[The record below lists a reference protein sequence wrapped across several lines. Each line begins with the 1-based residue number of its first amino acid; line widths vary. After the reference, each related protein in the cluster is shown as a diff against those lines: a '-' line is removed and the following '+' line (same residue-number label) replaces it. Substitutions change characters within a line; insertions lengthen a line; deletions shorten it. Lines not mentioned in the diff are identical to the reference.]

1 MMENKPSEEE
11 STLYEGNPSMFR
23 NHPLWFVGNVL
34 VIVLGLGFTLFGL
47 IAGWAFYLTMAI
59 LIAAVGGGLIAY
71 GCWWLQCKACKLT
84 VTNDRTTLRRG
95 ILAKN
100 VTEVWHQDVRNV
112 QLDQTFLQRIF
123 DVGKV
128 GISSA
133 GQAEIEITVNGIPDP
148 DRVKELIDEHR
159 RR

>member
-1 MMENKPSEEE
+1 MEKKPSLDEK
-11 STLYEGNPSMFR
+11 TLYQGNPSMFR
-23 NHPLWFVGNVL
+23 NHPLWYVGNVL
-34 VIVLGLGFTLFGL
+34 WILLGLALTLYLLFSGWHYYWVLTAL
-47 IAGWAFYLTMAI
+47 IVG
-59 LIAAVGGGLIAY
+59 VGGGLVAY

-112 QLDQTFLQRIF
+112 QLDQTFLHRIF
-123 DVGKV
+123 DVGKI

-133 GQAEIEITVNGIPDP
+133 GQAEIEITVNGMPDP
-148 DRVKELIDEHR
+148 DKVKELIDAHR

>member
-1 MMENKPSEEE
+1 MENKPALEET
-11 STLYEGNPSMFR
+11 TLYQGNPSMFR
-23 NHPLWFVGNVL
+23 NHPLWYVGNVL
-34 VIVLGLGFTLFGL
+34 VIVLGLGLTLYLLFTGHTN
-47 IAGWAFYLTMAI
+47 WALTALVI
-59 LIAAVGGGLIAY
+59 GVGGGLIAY

-100 VTEVWHQDVRNV
+100 LTEVWHQDVRNV

-133 GQAEIEITVNGIPDP
+133 AQAEIEITVNGIPDP

>member
-1 MMENKPSEEE
+1 
-11 STLYEGNPSMFR
+11 MFR
-23 NHPLWFVGNVL
+23 NHPLWYVGNML
-34 VIVLGLGFTLFGL
+34 VIVLGLVLTLYLLFTGHNYG
-47 IAGWAFYLTMAI
+47 ALTA
-59 LIAAVGGGLIAY
+59 LALGVGGGVIAY

-95 ILAKN
+95 LLAKN
-100 VTEVWHQDVRNV
+100 LTEVWHQDVRNV

-123 DVGKV
+123 DVGRV

-133 GQAEIEITVNGIPDP
+133 GQAEIEISVNGIPDP

>member
-1 MMENKPSEEE
+1 
-11 STLYEGNPSMFR
+11 MFR
-23 NHPLWFVGNVL
+23 NHPLWYVGNML
-34 VIVLGLGFTLFGL
+34 VIVLGLGLTLYLLFTGHNYG
-47 IAGWAFYLTMAI
+47 ALTA
-59 LIAAVGGGLIAY
+59 LALGVGGGVIAY

-95 ILAKN
+95 LLAKN
-100 VTEVWHQDVRNV
+100 LTEVWHQDVRNV

-123 DVGKV
+123 DVGRV

-133 GQAEIEITVNGIPDP
+133 GQAEIEISVNGIPDP

>member
-1 MMENKPSEEE
+1 MQDKPSLEEK
-11 STLYEGNPSMFR
+11 TLYQGNPSMFR

-34 VIVLGLGFTLFGL
+34 VVLFGL
-47 IAGWAFYLTMAI
+47 GLTLYGLFKGWNGYLVLTVFS
-59 LIAAVGGGLIAY
+59 LGVGGGLIAY

-84 VTNDRTTLRRG
+84 VTSDRTTLRRG

-100 VTEVWHQDVRNV
+100 VTEVWHKDVRNV
-112 QLDQTFLQRIF
+112 QLGQTFLQRIF

>member
-1 MMENKPSEEE
+1 M
-11 STLYEGNPSMFR
+11 
-23 NHPLWFVGNVL
+23 
-34 VIVLGLGFTLFGL
+34 
-47 IAGWAFYLTMAI
+47 
-59 LIAAVGGGLIAY
+59 
-71 GCWWLQCKACKLT
+71 
-84 VTNDRTTLRRG
+84 RRG